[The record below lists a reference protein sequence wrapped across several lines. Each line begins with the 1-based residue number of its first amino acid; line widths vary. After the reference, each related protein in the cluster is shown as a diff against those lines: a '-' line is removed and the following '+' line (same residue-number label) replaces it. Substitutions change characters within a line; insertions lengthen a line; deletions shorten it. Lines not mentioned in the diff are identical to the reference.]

1 MATAKRLQPS
11 CAKSSLS
18 LWLAVVG
25 VSFIW
30 RQSTT
35 LYALYAVE
43 YIETR
48 SCVSVDITRYAAGR
62 NRPFAS

>member
-11 CAKSSLS
+11 YAKSSLS

-30 RQSTT
+30 RKSTT
-35 LYALYAVE
+35 LYALYAVT

-48 SCVSVDITRYAAGR
+48 SCVSGDITRYAADR
-62 NRPFAS
+62 KNPSPS